1 MFKLVVLFAVVA
13 VASAKPN
20 LLASGLVAPGL
31 VGGWGA
37 PLAVSRQSRID
48 VVSSPVVSQIAPWG
62 LSSSVVSSPVVSAYS
77 AVPAWNSGLVG
88 GLNAWNGLAT
98 PVVSSIGEPAL
109 IPGSPAGVVKV
120 TGKLVDTADVVIA
133 RNNHLVARNLAA
145 HGIQKRSVISPLAYS
160 SVVSPIA
167 PWGLSSSVVSSP
179 VVSAY
184 SAVPAWNSGLVG
196 GLNAWNS
203 GLIGGLN
210 AWNGLASPVVS
221 SIGEPALIP
230 GSPAGVVKTTGK
242 LVDTADVVIA
252 RNNHLVAKS
261 LAVHGIQKR
270 SVISPLAYSSVASP
284 IAPWGLSSSVV
295 SSPVVSAYSAVPAWN
310 SGLVGGLNAWNSGL
324 IGGLNAWNGLA
335 SPVVSSIGE
344 PALIPGSPAGVVKTT
359 GKLVDTADVV
369 IARNNHLVAKSL
381 AVHGIQKRSAISPLA
396 YSSVVS
402 PIAPLG
408 LASPLIS
415 SPLISSPIL
424 SRQIIS
430 GPVVS
435 PWAARSIVSPISP
448 IGVHGIRAW

>member
-1 MFKLVVLFAVVA
+1 MFKLVVLCAVVA
-13 VASAKPN
+13 VTSAKPN

-31 VGGWGA
+31 VGGLGLGGLGGLGGWG
-37 PLAVSRQSRID
+37 
-48 VVSSPVVSQIAPWG
+48 G
-62 LSSSVVSSPVVSAYS
+62 VSAYS
-77 AVPAWNSGLVG
+77 ALPAAGLIGGIVSSPIVAPLEPSLAPGVPAVILK
-88 GLNAWNGLAT
+88 AT
-98 PVVSSIGEPAL
+98 GRPL
-109 IPGSPAGVVKV
+109 
-120 TGKLVDTADVVIA
+120 DTTDVVIA

-184 SAVPAWNSGLVG
+184 SAVPAWNSGL
-196 GLNAWNS
+196 
-203 GLIGGLN
+203 IGGLN

-230 GSPAGVVKTTGK
+230 GSPAGVVKVTGK
-242 LVDTADVVIA
+242 LVDTADVV
-252 RNNHLVAKS
+252 V
-261 LAVHGIQKR
+261 
-270 SVISPLAYSSVASP
+270 
-284 IAPWGLSSSVV
+284 
-295 SSPVVSAYSAVPAWN
+295 
-310 SGLVGGLNAWNSGL
+310 
-324 IGGLNAWNGLA
+324 
-335 SPVVSSIGE
+335 
-344 PALIPGSPAGVVKTT
+344 
-359 GKLVDTADVV
+359 
-369 IARNNHLVAKSL
+369 ARNNHLVAKSL

-415 SPLISSPIL
+415 SPIL